1 MKYGKLVNIL
11 KNSYG
16 SSKRLI
22 CRLYPLLPVLNP
34 ILCLNPKTSLGI
46 SANMERD
53 TPASRESQTHPSGV
67 LSEQEY
73 PYIYKLGE

>member
-1 MKYGKLVNIL
+1 MNSDKLVNIL

-22 CRLYPLLPVLNP
+22 CRLYSLLPILNL
-34 ILCLNPKTSLGI
+34 ILCLNPKTNLSIL
-46 SANMERD
+46 ANMKPD
-53 TPASRESQTHPSGV
+53 TPASRGSQTYPSGI

-73 PYIYKLGE
+73 SHIYKSAE